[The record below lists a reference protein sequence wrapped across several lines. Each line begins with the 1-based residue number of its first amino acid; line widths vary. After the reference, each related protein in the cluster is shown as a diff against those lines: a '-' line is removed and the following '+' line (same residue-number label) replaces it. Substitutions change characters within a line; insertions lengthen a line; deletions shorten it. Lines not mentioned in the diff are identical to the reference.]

1 MTHAV
6 RPSRP
11 ISRCRLYRLAL
22 ASALAILLPMS
33 ANAEQATPEWKDA
46 PPRRADEGRGP
57 FKRLI
62 IGNAMLIDGTGGPVS
77 GPATLVIQGNR
88 IAGIAEGTTAP
99 QAGDEVID
107 AQGGYVLPGL
117 IDTHVRVLDAGF
129 DALPPD
135 YGLKLLLA
143 HGVTTI
149 ASMQDFE
156 HVDWAL
162 RMQKASAANAIAAP
176 RIQVWSDVAGST
188 PEQVRANIRSA
199 RKRGVFGVGEGSVY
213 SGKVELMRAAL
224 DEARKQKMR
233 SHWHM
238 GTTYEMNFN
247 ALDAARLGMN
257 GVTHWYGLTDT
268 LMEAPPVE
276 EPGKGK
282 PGDRRDGFANKG
294 RLWKQTVPPDSPRWN
309 AVIDEFLALD
319 FTLEPTF
326 SVYEANRDYMGVS
339 RAEWHDRYLHPV
351 MGNTFIPSTEGR
363 FSHFYDWSSADEIE
377 WRQNFR
383 LWMRFVNDY
392 KNRGGRVIA
401 GSDSGYMWVI
411 PGFGFVRNLEMLQE
425 AGFTPLEVIHSATL
439 AGAEHLGMADRVGSI
454 ETGKLADLV
463 ILERNP
469 LENLKALYGTGYPGL
484 QADGTVARVGGVK
497 YTIKD
502 GVVYDA
508 RALLADVAEMVGRAR
523 AEAGKKP

>member
-1 MTHAV
+1 MIHATHPA
-6 RPSRP
+6 RS
-11 ISRCRLYRLAL
+11 IFRCGTYRLAL
-22 ASALAILLPMS
+22 AAVLAIFLPMS
-33 ANAEQATPEWKDA
+33 AAAEPAAQEWKDA
-46 PPRRADEGRGP
+46 QPRRADEGRGP

-62 IGNAMLIDGTGGPVS
+62 IRNAMLIDGAGGPVR
-77 GPATLVIQGNR
+77 GPVTLVIQGNR
-88 IAGIAEGTTAP
+88 IASLSADVAT
-99 QAGDEVID
+99 QVGDEVID
-107 AQGGYVLPGL
+107 ARGGYVLPGL
-117 IDTHVRVLDAGF
+117 IDTHMRVVDAGF

-149 ASMQDFE
+149 ASMQDFG

-162 RMQKASAANAIAAP
+162 RMQKASTANTIVAP
-176 RIQVWSDVAGST
+176 RIQVWSDVAGAT
-188 PEQVRANIRSA
+188 PEQVRSNIRSA

-224 DEARKQKMR
+224 DEAGKQKMR

-238 GTTYEMNFN
+238 GTVYEMDFN

-276 EPGKGK
+276 EQGAGVA
-282 PGDRRDGFANKG
+282 DIRRDGFANKG
-294 RLWKQTVPPDSPRWN
+294 RLWKQTVPPNSPRWN
-309 AVIDEFLALD
+309 AVVDEFLALD

-339 RAEWHDRYLHPV
+339 RAEWHDQYLHPI
-351 MGNTFIPSTEGR
+351 MGSTFIPSTGGR
-363 FSHFYDWSSADEIE
+363 FSHFFDWTSTDEIE
-377 WRQNFR
+377 WRHNFR
-383 LWMRFVNDY
+383 LWMDFVNAY
-392 KNRGGRVIA
+392 KNRGGRVVA

-454 ETGKLADLV
+454 ETGKFADLV

-469 LENLKALYGTGYPGL
+469 LDNLKVLYGTGYLSL
-484 QADGTVARVGGVK
+484 QADGTTARVGGVK

-502 GVVYDA
+502 GVIYDA
-508 RALLADVAEMVGRAR
+508 MALLSDVADMV
-523 AEAGKKP
+523 AEARSESAR